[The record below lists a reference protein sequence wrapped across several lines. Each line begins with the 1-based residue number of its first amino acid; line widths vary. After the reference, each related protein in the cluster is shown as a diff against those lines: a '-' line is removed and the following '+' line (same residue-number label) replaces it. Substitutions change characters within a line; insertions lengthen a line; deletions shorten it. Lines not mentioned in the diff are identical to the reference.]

1 MVARTGK
8 AKQGT
13 RGLSLF
19 VVPKYL
25 LDEDGAPGERNDVD
39 LVGINHKMGYR
50 GTVNTA
56 LTFGSGAH
64 SPRSGV
70 GAVGFIVGEEGQG
83 LAQMFHMM
91 NEARIAVGA
100 GAAALG
106 YTGYLHALDTHAIPP
121 RPGWTCCARRLRP
134 WHLPG
139 EHLQGRS
146 PDSGARAGDHDDLPL
161 EPTRQCASSA
171 WWAGRSGEVFDA
183 SPSGKD
189 PTFDLLE
196 GLPPPRRDR

>member
-83 LAQMFHMM
+83 LAQ
-91 NEARIAVGA
+91 
-100 GAAALG
+100 
-106 YTGYLHALDTHAIPP
+106 
-121 RPGWTCCARRLRP
+121 PGSTAP
-134 WHLPG
+134 I
-139 EHLQGRS
+139 
-146 PDSGARAGDHDDLPL
+146 
-161 EPTRQCASSA
+161 
-171 WWAGRSGEVFDA
+171 
-183 SPSGKD
+183 
-189 PTFDLLE
+189 LE
-196 GLPPPRRDR
+196 GPDRA